1 MITPNYIM
9 RIGYCSYITKFVFFP
24 NSVPFCKTKMQGMHA
39 TAFISHVKDM
49 RLLLN
54 VLIISQVVAQT

>member
-1 MITPNYIM
+1 M